1 MERRDFLKC
10 LGSAAALGAADALLA
25 DEKPAAPDAPKRP
38 PLPTRILGKTGVKLS
53 AMALGGVAGMQRPRS
68 RDFDPAAL
76 AEAALDLGIT
86 YFDTAPAYSNG
97 QSESNYGEVIARR
110 RKEVFLATKT
120 GERTYDGAMRS
131 IEQSLKRLR
140 TDHVD
145 LLQIH
150 GTNRTEDLAAWGK
163 PGGVL
168 TALNKL
174 RDQKVTRLIGVTG
187 HESADVMRRAIEMY
201 QFDTILTTFNPT
213 PKRKEYLEKVL
224 PLAIRKQMGILAM
237 KVMGGALGSLA
248 TGNPVKNDGAPNHD
262 DAPQQADAAALVR
275 YVLGLPIAAAI
286 VGTGSLEQLRI
297 NVAAARDLPPLG
309 EQERK
314 ALEARMGAAAANP

>member
-10 LGSAAALGAADALLA
+10 LGSAAALGTADALLA
-25 DEKPAAPDAPKRP
+25 AEKPAAPDAPKRS
-38 PLPTRILGKTGVKLS
+38 PLPTRTLGKTGVRVS
-53 AMALGGVAGMQRPRS
+53 RMALGGVAGMQRPPS
-68 RDFDPAAL
+68 RDFDPPAL

-201 QFDTILTTFNPT
+201 EFDTVLTTFNPT
-213 PKRKEYLEKVL
+213 ARRRPFRDAVL
-224 PLAIRKQMGILAM
+224 PLAVEKKMGILAM
-237 KVMGGALGSLA
+237 KIMGGGFGSLA
-248 TGNPVKNDGAPNHD
+248 TGNPPKNTGTWYHD
-262 DAPQQADAAALVR
+262 ETPKQADAKMLIR
-275 YVLGLPIAAAI
+275 YALGLPVSVAV
-286 VGTGSLEQLRI
+286 VGMASVEQLRA
-297 NVAAARDLPPLG
+297 NVAAVRDFAPLDAA
-309 EQERK
+309 ERERLEK
-314 ALEARMGAAAANP
+314 AMA